1 MSRSPAL
8 KWVGLALLG
17 VAIAVAVAIAASH
30 LASQQIGI
38 SSESIRAGDA
48 LVPSSARE
56 HRDRHGEHHGKG
68 EHPTTR
74 PEETTP
80 PPREETQ
87 PETTSTEPTTT
98 PETSVPPE
106 PNSDGGDDHGSGG
119 HGADD

>member
-17 VAIAVAVAIAASH
+17 VAIAVAVAVAASH

-38 SSESIRAGDA
+38 SSESIRAGKA

-56 HRDRHGEHHGKG
+56 HRDRHGEHRGKG
-68 EHPTTR
+68 EHPTTT

-80 PPREETQ
+80 PREETL
-87 PETTSTEPTTT
+87 PETTPTEPTTT
-98 PETSVPPE
+98 PETTVPPE
-106 PNSDGGDDHGSGG
+106 SKGEGGDDHGSGG